1 MSEGSVRYE
10 TDGGVATVVFD
21 RPEARNAM
29 TWGMYEELSQI
40 VEAIGADEDVRV
52 AVFRGAGGKAF
63 VAGTDIGQ
71 FTEFEGEEEGLR
83 YERRIE
89 ALIGGLERVPVPTVA
104 AVEGYAV
111 GGGFAI
117 AAVCDI
123 RICTPDARF
132 GLPIARTV
140 GNCLSMENYARLVGL
155 LGVSRTKKMLLTAEL
170 MSAEDALAAG
180 FVAEVVPRESLE
192 ERVGELCERL
202 IRNAP
207 ITMRVTKEAIRRIEA
222 ALRPEGEDLI
232 REAYGSRDFKEGV
245 SAFLEKRRP
254 EWTGR

>member
-1 MSEGSVRYE
+1 MSAGSVRLE
-10 TDGGVATVVFD
+10 TEGGVATVVFD

-29 TWGMYEELSQI
+29 TWRMYEELSEI
-40 VEAIGADEDVRV
+40 VEAIGADDDVRV
-52 AVFRGAGGKAF
+52 AVFRGAGGEAF

-71 FTEFEGEEEGLR
+71 FTEFEGEEEGVR

-140 GNCLSMENYARLVGL
+140 GNCLSMENHARLVGL

-170 MSAEDALAAG
+170 MSAEEALDAG
-180 FVAEVVPRESLE
+180 FVAEVVPRETLE
-192 ERVGELCERL
+192 ERVGELCEKL

-222 ALRPEGEDLI
+222 ALRPEGDDLI
-232 REAYGSRDFKEGV
+232 REAYGSRDFQEGV